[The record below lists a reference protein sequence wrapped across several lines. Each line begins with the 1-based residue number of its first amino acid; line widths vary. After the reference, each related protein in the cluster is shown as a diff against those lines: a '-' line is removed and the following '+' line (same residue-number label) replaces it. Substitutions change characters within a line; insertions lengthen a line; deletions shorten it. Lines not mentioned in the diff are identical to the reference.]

1 MFSKPPCFAVMLA
14 AGTAFSCLL
23 NGCSTPWTTNTQRNA
38 IEQLLLS
45 DVIERGIAAADF
57 RPYAGKKA
65 YLDNTYLEP
74 QTDKAYLLGV
84 LAMKLAQ
91 DGLILT
97 EEAKEAEL
105 LIQPL
110 CGVLATDYDK
120 ILIGT
125 PSLPV
130 PVPNTGISLV
140 IPEISLFQKY
150 ARYGYGRFAFNIL
163 EAGTRTPVARLTGAT
178 TKATYTNWIILLI
191 PFSTTDLSESTEPS
205 ESPGLSEPAE
215 AETP

>member
-1 MFSKPPCFAVMLA
+1 MFAKIPYFSAVLTTGLLLSYML
-14 AGTAFSCLL
+14 T
-23 NGCSTPWTTNTQRNA
+23 GCSAPWTTNTQRSA

-57 RPYAGKKA
+57 HPYAGKKVF
-65 YLDNTYLEP
+65 LDSTYLEP

-97 EEAKEAEL
+97 GEEKEADL

-130 PVPNTGISLV
+130 PVPDSSISLV
-140 IPEISLFQKY
+140 IPEIALFQKY
-150 ARYGYGRFAFNIL
+150 DRYGYGRFSFNIL
-163 EAGTRTPVARLTGAT
+163 EARTRIPVTRLSGVT
-178 TKATYTNWIILLI
+178 TQATYTDWIVLLI
-191 PFSTTDLSESTEPS
+191 PFSTTNISENAAPPKE
-205 ESPGLSEPAE
+205 ELL
-215 AETP
+215 

>member
-1 MFSKPPCFAVMLA
+1 MLSRLPYHA
-14 AGTAFSCLL
+14 TVLALALCLAGALS
-23 NGCSTPWTTNTQRNA
+23 GCSTPWTTNTQRNA

-65 YLDNTYLEP
+65 FLDSSYLEP

-91 DGLILT
+91 DGIILT
-97 EEAKEAEL
+97 EDAKEAEL

-191 PFSTTDLSESTEPS
+191 PFSTTDISESTELS
-205 ESPGLSEPAE
+205 EAPELSEPAE
-215 AETP
+215 AKKP